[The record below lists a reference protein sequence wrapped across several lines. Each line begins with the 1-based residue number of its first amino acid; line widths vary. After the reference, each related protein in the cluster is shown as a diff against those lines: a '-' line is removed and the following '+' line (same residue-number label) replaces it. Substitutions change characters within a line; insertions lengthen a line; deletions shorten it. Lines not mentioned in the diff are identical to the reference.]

1 MFFSAQTGTAPLGIY
16 VVEYMAMNAII
27 DKKDKTTVYA
37 QLKREPRGLKK
48 VAARCA
54 FGCPQV
60 IETATFIEDAKPFPT
75 LYWLTCPH
83 KVKAVSRLE
92 DDGWAERLRERIAVD
107 SELYERLECAQED
120 YKLRRRAGAGTDID
134 KNTSVAGHPVFET
147 GVGGVHNLSA
157 VKCLHAHYA
166 HYLTGG
172 NNPIGE
178 MVEHELS
185 ESADLECK
193 EPCNRDERDE
203 NRRD

>member
-1 MFFSAQTGTAPLGIY
+1 MFFSVRTGTASLGIY

-27 DKKDKTTVYA
+27 DKKDKATVYA
-37 QLKREPRGLKK
+37 QLKREPRGFKK

-60 IETATFIEDAKPFPT
+60 IETSTFIEEVKPFPT
-75 LYWLTCPH
+75 LFWLTCPH

-107 SELYERLECAQED
+107 SELYERLKRAQED
-120 YKLRRRAGAGTDID
+120 YKLRRRAGAGT
-134 KNTSVAGHPVFET
+134 TSAAEVSHPVFET

-166 HYLTGG
+166 HYLAGG

-178 MVEHELS
+178 IVEHELS
-185 ESADLECK
+185 ESADFECK